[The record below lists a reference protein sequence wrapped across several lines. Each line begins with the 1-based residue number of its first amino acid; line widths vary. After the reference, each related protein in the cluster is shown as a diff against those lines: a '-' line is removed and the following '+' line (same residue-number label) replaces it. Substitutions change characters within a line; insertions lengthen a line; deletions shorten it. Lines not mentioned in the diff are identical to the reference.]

1 MKKYTIGLD
10 LGINNVGWAKYDLET
25 KKVID
30 KGVVRFKE
38 SSTAQD
44 RRIIRGSRRLRK
56 RKQHRVERLAIQLS
70 NINFCTS
77 RSWEPELLNKRIKGL
92 NESLSEQE
100 ITNIIYWFA
109 IHRGYIPFDEEKPER
124 EVHKFAEDEYPC
136 QYIFDYYKEY
146 GVYRGQCDLISLK
159 DNLKELKQIL
169 LTQQKYHSKL
179 TDHVIDNILY
189 IIQSKREFW
198 EGPGAS
204 KENQLSPYGRYR
216 TLEDL
221 EKYKADPT
229 YHQYLYEMLIGK
241 CELSIDK
248 DGFMDQVAP
257 KCNFYAEEFNF
268 YNDFIN
274 MSVKEPSQIDE
285 EYRNKITL
293 KGKFTKDTIEEIKK
307 EILNT
312 KTVSLEKL
320 VKKVLGL
327 ELKDIQGYRI
337 DKKYKPE
344 ISKFEFY
351 KYLLKSF
358 KDKKL
363 NPHWLENDDKT
374 IYNQIIYILTVAPST
389 YAIEDML
396 KDRVKEVE
404 FKKEEID
411 VLIDIK
417 KKKNPDLK
425 YHSLSERIL
434 KKALDDIK
442 RHNCEY
448 NFMQIMKRLEY
459 EKEMKEYF
467 QNNYSTKTQSPYT
480 IEDQYIDHL
489 IANPQVKKTLRKA
502 IKVINAIIKKEKNY
516 PETIVIESATSLNSK
531 ERKKQIEAEQKK
543 YDKLNE
549 EVKNELEANGYEA
562 TDKNMQLL
570 INWKET
576 NESCIYCGESISL
589 KEVLTT
595 EIEHILPKSK
605 SMDNSHNNTTC
616 SCLKCNK
623 EKNNRTPYQYLTSE
637 NRYEGFKNRVMNQY
651 DKMSQ
656 DKKSNLLF
664 EGDIDK
670 YSIKFINRN
679 LRDTSY
685 ASVALVQELKKYN
698 EYLGAKEGYK
708 INIITSPGQLTS
720 KIRQYLK
727 IKDKDRTYL
736 YHHVVDAMILASIPD
751 TEIGKVLIEAQND
764 SQYWFKDKNKENKYK
779 EEVYNMLNHVW
790 LSNRDQIQKFN
801 QDCDNMPEDNKDG
814 LIKRSY
820 EVLKNPIQ
828 QFSQYTEYAKYI
840 KQDDGYYKILQVD
853 NIYNLLIRKKDGSV
867 DKDKQLLDEL
877 FDLSNKKTISLLCE
891 KKDPKLY
898 QKLKDIYIKNASSI
912 NPFVDECKYMYGL
925 EEGDKFN
932 YLKQGIRKTDN
943 PNSPLVIRLRYLKRV
958 TNPYIKNN
966 ITTRRKNVYNEFTI
980 NKPKKDTI
988 IGLDGLKQVST
999 RIFYSYDDKKFIFLP
1014 ICAIS
1019 FVNGKLNKKEKNYQT
1034 TYNRLI
1040 GNKNVKEIGNIYTGE
1055 WVGVYKKNGE
1065 YLEGRYKGY
1074 HKTSNVLEYYINGL
1088 DTLSCVKICSSD
1100 LRIIIYTTDIL
1111 GNRHI
1116 RLDTQKEI

>member
-77 RSWEPELLNKRIKGL
+77 RSYEPELLNKRIKGL

-179 TDHVIDNILY
+179 TDEVIDNILY

-293 KGKFTKDTIEEIKK
+293 KGKFTEDTIEEIKK
-307 EILNT
+307 EIIST
-312 KTVSLEKL
+312 KKVSLDKL
-320 VKKVLGL
+320 VKKILGL

-344 ISKFEFY
+344 ISQFEFY

-358 KDKKL
+358 KDEKL
-363 NPHWLENDDKT
+363 NPSWLENDDKT
-374 IYNQIIYILTVAPST
+374 IYNQIVYILTVAPST

-404 FKKEEID
+404 FKKKEID
-411 VLIDIK
+411 VLIYIK

-502 IKVINAIIKKEKNY
+502 IKIINAIIKEEKNY

-531 ERKKQIEAEQKK
+531 ERKKQIEEEQKTFNQ
-543 YDKLNE
+543 LNK
-549 EVKNELEANGYEA
+549 EVKKELEDNGYEA

-589 KEVLTT
+589 KEVLIT

-623 EKNNRTPYQYLTSE
+623 EKNNRTPYQYLTSK
-637 NRYEGFKNRVMNQY
+637 NMYEGFKNRVMNQY

-779 EEVYNMLNHVW
+779 EEVYNMLNNVW

-801 QDCDNMPEDNKDG
+801 QDCDNMPDNNKEG

-820 EVLKNPIQ
+820 EVLKNPVR

-840 KQDDGYYKILQVD
+840 KQNDVYYKISQID
-853 NIYNLLIRKKDGSV
+853 NIYNLLIRKKDGSA
-867 DKDKQLLDEL
+867 DKDKKLLDEL
-877 FDLSNKKTISLLCE
+877 FDLSNKKNKTLLCE

-898 QKLKDIYIKNASSI
+898 QKLKNIYEKNSFSI
-912 NPFVDECKYMYGL
+912 NPFVDESKYMYGL
-925 EEGDKFN
+925 EDGDKFDC
-932 YLKQGIRKTDN
+932 LKQGIRKTDN
-943 PNSPLVIRLRYLKRV
+943 SNSPLVIKLRYLEKV

-966 ITTRRKNVYNEFTI
+966 ITTRRKNLYNEFTI
-980 NKPKKDTI
+980 NKPKKDTL
-988 IGLDGLKQVST
+988 IGLDGLKQVLT
-999 RIFYSYDDKKFIFLP
+999 RIFYSYEDKKFIFLP

-1040 GNKNVKEIGNIYTGE
+1040 GNKNVKEMGNIYVGE

-1065 YLEGRYKGY
+1065 YFEGRYKGY

-1088 DTLSCVKICSSD
+1088 DTLSCATIGSSD